1 MLSAVQL
8 LRGMYYKA
16 APQCPD
22 SESISIMIQGFF
34 SVFFGFV
41 RDSKNIDCINNSL
54 FIHYDF

>member
-22 SESISIMIQGFF
+22 SESISTMIQGFF

-41 RDSKNIDCINNSL
+41 RDSKSRFLI
-54 FIHYDF
+54 